1 MRQPRAARRGGHRP
15 RRDATK
21 KRTARDDGDH
31 AEEHLTVDVFAEYDP
46 RDNAVNTPSS
56 RGDAPRDNDQGRYAY
71 LLES

>member
-1 MRQPRAARRGGHRP
+1 MDVSG
-15 RRDATK
+15 TK
-21 KRTARDDGDH
+21 QWENVICMFVHKLLSNH

-46 RDNAVNTPSS
+46 RDNAVNTLSS